1 MFKKIAEEDRKDF
14 LMNSF
19 VHLPIGLIIGLTA
32 GTIVVKLI
40 GFDIVFGNILII
52 FIFALLIC
60 VIKILFNYR
69 RLIKKRMKLRE
80 DKGAGPEI

>member
-1 MFKKIAEEDRKDF
+1 MFKKIEEEDRKDF

-40 GFDIVFGNILII
+40 GFDIVFGHILII

-60 VIKILFNYR
+60 
-69 RLIKKRMKLRE
+69 
-80 DKGAGPEI
+80 KGGRWFQNNL